1 MRAASQTKY
10 SLLYRFL
17 LSTGLR
23 IGEALALKR
32 SDFDFEKGI
41 VSVNKNVVFVNG
53 EKIEQTPKSDAGYRI
68 VPVPRSIC
76 DEIKCMS
83 GDAIFP
89 YSYNAVRKAT
99 ERIAKET
106 GLNVTLH
113 ILRHTYATRLEEGN
127 IQPKLKQYLLGHA
140 SLEVTQNIYTDTTTE
155 YLESVSG
162 KIQNVFCG
170 I

>member
-1 MRAASQTKY
+1 MNHDE
-10 SLLYRFL
+10 LVNV
-17 LSTGLR
+17 
-23 IGEALALKR
+23 LK
-32 SDFDFEKGI
+32 I
-41 VSVNKNVVFVNG
+41 INTASVNGKSKDDATATVLRLAAESFTKDILRSLMEAKN
-53 EKIEQTPKSDAGYRI
+53 IED
-68 VPVPRSIC
+68 
-76 DEIKCMS
+76 
-83 GDAIFP
+83 
-89 YSYNAVRKAT
+89 KAT